1 MKMQESA
8 QDYLESILILS
19 QKQDYVRATD
29 ICAYFGYARAT
40 VSVFMKQL
48 RENGYVSMDEHKH
61 ISLTEAGRQVAV
73 EMYERHKFLS
83 AFFESIGVPEKI
95 AVRDACRM
103 EHYISADTFKALK
116 EHFGTSAEIEAGK

>member
-19 QKQDYVRATD
+19 QKQEYVRATD

-61 ISLTEAGRQVAV
+61 ISLTEAGREVAS

-83 AFFESIGVPEKI
+83 SFFERIGVPQEI
-95 AVRDACRM
+95 AVKDACRM
-103 EHYISADTFKALK
+103 EHYISSATFEALK
-116 EHFGTSAEIEAGK
+116 NHFGQSADL